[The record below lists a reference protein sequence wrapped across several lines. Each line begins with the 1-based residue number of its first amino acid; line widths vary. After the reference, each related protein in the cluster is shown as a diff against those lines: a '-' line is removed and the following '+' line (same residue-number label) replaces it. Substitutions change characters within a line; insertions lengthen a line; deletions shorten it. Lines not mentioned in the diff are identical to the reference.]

1 MRKTLAT
8 AATLGLAALG
18 TIVPTSSAHASAAC
32 DNAWNAAASG
42 YFYAYAYD
50 HCYYTLGSDA
60 GDDADWNT
68 GRGGFTAG
76 AGDEAASVLHK
87 GTSGM
92 SVKLFE
98 SANYGGGH
106 ICIRKNEYYVDTLNG
121 WTFNNGHRALL
132 NINSHKWVWDGSCS
146 KFLDS

>member
-1 MRKTLAT
+1 MRKTLAA
-8 AATLGLAALG
+8 AATLGLATLG
-18 TIVPTSSAHASAAC
+18 VIVPTSSAQASTAC
-32 DNAWNAAASG
+32 DNAWNSAKSG

-60 GDDADWNT
+60 GDDEDWNN
-68 GRGGFTAG
+68 GNDSFTAG
-76 AGDEAASVLHK
+76 SGDQAASVLHK

-92 SVKLFE
+92 SVKLYE
-98 SANYGGGH
+98 NAHYGGGH
-106 ICIRKNEYYVDTLNG
+106 ICIKKSEYYMDTLNG

-132 NINSHKWVWDGSCS
+132 NISSHQWVWDGACA